1 MSLAMLY
8 MECQYGLSNF
18 VRNIRLLGFCGVTKS
33 DYGKLVL
40 TRSIGLI
47 RLPLSDG
54 WNNTDWISAKIKES
68 SNFQEGIATMRQL
81 SFGMLDMGWHAQDP
95 SNIKEIKALK

>member
-1 MSLAMLY
+1 
-8 MECQYGLSNF
+8 LSEHPF
-18 VRNIRLLGFCGVTKS
+18 TGFCGVTKS

-40 TRSIGLI
+40 WTRSISLI

-68 SNFQEGIATMRQL
+68 SNFQEGIATMRQF
-81 SFGMLDMGWHAQDP
+81 FGMLDMGCTHKTLQI
-95 SNIKEIKALK
+95 SKKKLLK